1 MKLKSILL
9 MARRRERLA
18 PQSRTRGDDFPVF
31 TPREWADLPVHHPRT
46 EA

>member
-1 MKLKSILL
+1 MRLKSILL
-9 MARRRERLA
+9 LTRRRERIA
-18 PQSRTRGDDFPVF
+18 AHAKTRGDAFPMF

>member
-18 PQSRTRGDDFPVF
+18 TQPKTRGDAFPVF
-31 TPREWADLPVHHPRT
+31 SPREWADLPVHHPRA